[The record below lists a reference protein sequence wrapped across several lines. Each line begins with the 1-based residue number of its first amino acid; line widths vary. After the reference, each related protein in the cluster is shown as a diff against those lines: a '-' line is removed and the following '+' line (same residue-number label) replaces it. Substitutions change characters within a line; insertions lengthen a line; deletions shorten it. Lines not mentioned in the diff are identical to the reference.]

1 MSAESK
7 AWMAAEQR
15 RGRRAAMLPV
25 GLGAAQILA
34 AIAQVFFAAQLL
46 SAVLLPQSRQWTAIL
61 GDAIG
66 FAGFALMR
74 AVIGHWAALAG
85 FERGAAARRRLRNGV
100 FSSLFASG
108 PGLGG
113 MRRHSA
119 ELAAIAIDRGRGD
132 GRLPRTLAA
141 GNDAGDHRSGIGR
154 PCGIPDRL
162 ALRDHPRGS
171 RAICPLCHGRC
182 GNWRGRCRKTSICC
196 THAPAGSLSR
206 PHPRHFHH
214 HPCRPR

>member
-74 AVIGHWAALAG
+74 AVIGPLG
-85 FERGAAARRRLRNGV
+85 SARRV
-100 FSSLFASG
+100 
-108 PGLGG
+108 
-113 MRRHSA
+113 
-119 ELAAIAIDRGRGD
+119 
-132 GRLPRTLAA
+132 
-141 GNDAGDHRSGIGR
+141 
-154 PCGIPDRL
+154 
-162 ALRDHPRGS
+162 
-171 RAICPLCHGRC
+171 
-182 GNWRGRCRKTSICC
+182 
-196 THAPAGSLSR
+196 
-206 PHPRHFHH
+206 
-214 HPCRPR
+214 